1 MPELVPSGAALQGA
15 AKMSERA
22 LNPEQRRA
30 VEASGTVFVSAG
42 AGTGKTTVLVERFCR
57 AVLERG
63 FPVESLLVITYT
75 ERAAGEL
82 RARIRAALRERG
94 RPDLA
99 RELDGAWIS
108 TIHGFCNR
116 LLRQNAVA
124 AGIDPN
130 FRVLDAEQA
139 LVLAREAFG
148 SALEEVCSIEDDER
162 TAFLVSYARHGLERM
177 IISVHETLRSAG
189 RELELELAAAPAGGE
204 DPEQALWDERA
215 LADRDLIEELLRA
228 FDRAYGAAKS
238 AASALDFEDLQLFT
252 RDLLRADAR
261 VLERERNRFRSL
273 LVDEFQDTNRLQ
285 CEIIDLIAGEVG
297 VAAASAGGGV
307 EELFFVGD
315 EFQSIYR
322 FRHADVE
329 VFRERRSLS
338 RRAGSDVL
346 DLTLNYRSR
355 PEVLG
360 VVNQLFGSGFGD
372 DYRPLQAATEF
383 ASPETPAVELLVTD
397 KASYRGSGTHWRQ
410 AEARQIAE
418 RVQQLVESG
427 AAAPGEIVL
436 LFGAGTDSE
445 IYERELRERGL
456 PTYRATGRG
465 YYDQQQVLDLL
476 AYLRLIHNRYDDEAL
491 FVVLASPF
499 VGVSNDALVLLRRAA
514 GRRPLFAG
522 LERSLPPNL
531 GEEDERLFRAFRQ
544 RYDRLTT
551 ASEALSLEQL
561 CEQIVSE
568 HDYDLALLAQWDG
581 RQRYANI
588 RKLARMARSFEELRG
603 PDIEGFV
610 RFVTEL
616 GAAGASAQEAPA
628 EEEGSDSVRLL
639 TIHAAKG
646 LEFKVV
652 VVADAGR
659 GAVRPA
665 PSEMLCLPDGRLGFR
680 VADPSG
686 GRARPALGY
695 ERVREIDAA
704 QEEAERRRLY
714 YVAMTRAIDRLI
726 VSGGYSDERPADQKT
741 PMGWIIARLGEDV
754 LEPASGD
761 GSGAGAERTIDVGG
775 QPLLVR
781 VDRYLGERSE
791 EPPGREEDEIEEL
804 DELELEAIL
813 EDEEEEGQLSLFRHL
828 HPLEPPLVSREPD
841 PDAAGSLEPPE
852 PLESPEPLEPLVAV
866 ASPPLFQPRRLSY
879 SALRLFETCPYRY
892 FVQHIC
898 RMSPQPPE
906 QPSLGPEGQ
915 PVEGLSATG
924 LGSAVHELLE
934 TIDLAAPAVPDREL
948 LGEAVR
954 AGHPAATDV
963 NVERIERLLGNYCD
977 SELARRIATLPSLET
992 ELPFVFEHGDVL
1004 VNGFL
1009 DVVSRSDGR
1018 ALVLDYKTNL
1028 IEQPVEEIV
1037 ESEYRI
1043 QRLVYALACL
1053 RAGAQEVEV
1062 VYAFL
1067 EQPDAVVSHT
1077 FTAADAPE
1085 LERELSELVER
1096 IDRGAFPAI
1105 PSEQACSDCPARGVV
1120 CAGMDL
1126 PGAPPRSM
1134 PVAPASAPAEG

>member
-1 MPELVPSGAALQGA
+1 
-15 AKMSERA
+15 MSARA
-22 LNPEQRRA
+22 LNAEQQRA
-30 VEASGTVFVSAG
+30 IEASGTVFVSAG

-82 RARIRAALRERG
+82 RARIRTALRERG

-139 LVLAREAFG
+139 LVLAREALGAALKEFG
-148 SALEEVCSIEDDER
+148 ASDDAGR
-162 TAFLVSYARHGLERM
+162 MSFLVSYGRQGLERM
-177 IISVHETLRSAG
+177 IISLHETLRSAG
-189 RELELELAAAPAGGE
+189 RGLELELAGAPKPGVPEPGAPGEGG
-204 DPEQALWDERA
+204 DPGQEAWDERA
-215 LADRDLIEELLRA
+215 LADRDLIQELLRA
-228 FDRAYGAAKS
+228 FDGCYRRAKTS
-238 AASALDFEDLQLFT
+238 ASSLDFEDLQLFA
-252 RDLLRADAR
+252 RDLLRSDPR
-261 VLERERNRFRSL
+261 VLERARRRFRSL

-297 VAAASAGGGV
+297 AASAVAGEGV

-315 EFQSIYR
+315 EYQSIYR

-329 VFRERRSLS
+329 VFRERRSQAS
-338 RRAGSDVL
+338 GRGAGVL

-360 VVNQLFGSGFGD
+360 VVNDLFATGFGD
-372 DYRPLQAATEF
+372 EYRPLRAASEF
-383 ASPETPAVELLVTD
+383 SSLDTPAVELMITD
-397 KASYRGSGTHWRQ
+397 KESYSGSGTHWRQ
-410 AEARQIAE
+410 AEARQLAE
-418 RVQQLVESG
+418 RVQQLVAGGEAG
-427 AAAPGEIVL
+427 PGEIVL

-491 FVVLASPF
+491 FAVLASPF

-514 GRRPLFAG
+514 GRRPLFSG
-522 LERSLPPNL
+522 LERAVPPNL
-531 GEEDERLFRAFRQ
+531 GDEDARLFRAFRQ
-544 RYDRLTT
+544 RYDRLTA
-551 ASEALSLEQL
+551 ASEVLSLEQL
-561 CEQIVSE
+561 CEQIVAE

-659 GAVRPA
+659 GAMRPA
-665 PSEMLCLPDGRLGFR
+665 PSEILCLPDGRLGFK
-680 VADPSG
+680 VADPIG
-686 GRARPALGY
+686 GKARPALGY
-695 ERVREIDAA
+695 DQVKKIDEA

-726 VSGGYSDERPADQKT
+726 VSGGYREDRPAERKT
-741 PMGWIIARLGEDV
+741 PIGWMIGRLGIELPAV
-754 LEPASGD
+754 ASGD
-761 GSGAGAERTIDVGG
+761 TIEAGG

-781 VDRYLGERSE
+781 LDRFSGERVE
-791 EPPGREEDEIEEL
+791 ERSIAGEEETEEL
-804 DELELEAIL
+804 DETRLEEMLEE
-813 EDEEEEGQLSLFRHL
+813 EDEDGGQLSLFRHL
-828 HPLEPPLVSREPD
+828 HPLEPPVPPPS
-841 PDAAGSLEPPE
+841 PE
-852 PLESPEPLEPLVAV
+852 PEETASPEPVGPLEPLERLAPVA
-866 ASPPLFQPRRLSY
+866 AAPLYKPRRLSY

-892 FVQHIC
+892 FAQHVC

-906 QPSLGPEGQ
+906 RPPLEPEG
-915 PVEGLSATG
+915 PLAEGLSATG

-934 TIDLAAPAVPDREL
+934 TTDLAAPSVPGREL
-948 LGEAVR
+948 LEETVR
-954 AGHPAATDV
+954 ASRPAATDADI
-963 NVERIERLLGNYCD
+963 ERIERLVGNYCD
-977 SELARRIATLPSLET
+977 SKLAGRISALPSLET

-1004 VNGFL
+1004 VNGIL
-1009 DVVSRSDGR
+1009 DVVSRSNGR

-1028 IEQPVEEIV
+1028 IERPVEEIV

-1053 RAGAQEVEV
+1053 RGGASEVEV

-1067 EQPDAVVSHT
+1067 EQPDAVVSRT
-1077 FTAADAPE
+1077 FAAADAPA

-1096 IDRGAFPAI
+1096 IDQGAFPAI
-1105 PSEQACSDCPARGVV
+1105 PSEQACSDCPVRGIV
-1120 CAGMDL
+1120 CAGTDL
-1126 PGAPPRSM
+1126 PGAPPRG
-1134 PVAPASAPAEG
+1134 VGVG